1 MMKKTIFIICLI
13 LAVLCFMTGC
23 GQNSADDLPAQ
34 DAAQP
39 KTEALDEGKTIDVA
53 REGAAEQDK
62 NKMKDDSNT
71 DSKTGNQT
79 GSKTKSNMGGVKKEN
94 ISKDKVKAATES
106 NKTVSSKSVDPVPQ
120 STEKCILIKG
130 SGVSKEI
137 MINLPQLQNMKGQVA
152 EYTYFSRG
160 KEPKT
165 AYNTYKG
172 VKLSYLISMAGL
184 KEDSQKVMVVG
195 TDGYTASFSLSDVK
209 EMLMDETDT
218 GKSLPMMI
226 AFAEDGKTLDS
237 AGGCPF
243 RLVMGQK
250 CEGDYNRQYWVRDVC
265 SIVVK

>member
-1 MMKKTIFIICLI
+1 MRICDRYFVSVSLEGKIGKIGKGAMMKKTIFIICLI
-13 LAVLCFMTGC
+13 LAVLCLMTGC

-79 GSKTKSNMGGVKKEN
+79 GSKTKSNMGGVNKEN

-120 STEKCILIKG
+120 GTEKCILIKG

-137 MINLPQLQNMKGQVA
+137 MITLPQLQNMKGQVA
-152 EYTYFSRG
+152 EYTYFFRG

-172 VKLSYLISMAGL
+172 VKSLLDKYGRIE
-184 KEDSQKVMVVG
+184 EDSQKVMVVG

-209 EMLMDETDT
+209 EMLMT
-218 GKSLPMMI
+218 KPIPASPCL
-226 AFAEDGKTLDS
+226 
-237 AGGCPF
+237 
-243 RLVMGQK
+243 
-250 CEGDYNRQYWVRDVC
+250 
-265 SIVVK
+265 